1 MIIQNDSLRSNILI
15 ALSDKHMSKILEAT
29 SVCDKSVTNIIREH
43 EIPHSTIYRKIR
55 QLLKFSLLV
64 TYRSEVIDG
73 KKISYY
79 KSTFRS
85 FQINY
90 DGTTRYK
97 IDAVANHDAIQRIS
111 ERFYDL

>member
-1 MIIQNDSLRSNILI
+1 MIIQNDSLQTNILE
-15 ALSDKHMSKILEAT
+15 ALSDRHMAKILEAT
-29 SVCDKSVTNIIREH
+29 SVCDRSVTHIIKEH
-43 EIPHSTIYRKIR
+43 DIPHSTIYRKIR
-55 QLLKFSLLV
+55 RLLRFGLLV
-64 TYRSEVIDG
+64 IYKSEIIDG

-97 IDAVANHDAIQRIS
+97 VEAIANSDALQKIS
-111 ERFYDL
+111 EHFYDL

>member
-29 SVCDKSVTNIIREH
+29 SVCDRSVTHIIREH
-43 EIPHSTIYRKIR
+43 NIPHSTIYRKIKN
-55 QLLKFSLLV
+55 LLKFGLLV
-64 TYRSEVIDG
+64 IYKSEIIDG

-90 DGTTRYK
+90 DGTTQYK
-97 IDAVANHDAIQRIS
+97 IEAVANRDAIQRIS